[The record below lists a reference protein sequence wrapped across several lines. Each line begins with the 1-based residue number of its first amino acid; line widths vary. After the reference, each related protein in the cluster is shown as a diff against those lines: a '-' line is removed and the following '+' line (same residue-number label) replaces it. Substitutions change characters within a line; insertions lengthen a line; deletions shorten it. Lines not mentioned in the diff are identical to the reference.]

1 MNTSSLPLAAAN
13 TAIAAQRRAQSS
25 EPPQPWWRVPMV
37 WVVLSGPLA
46 VIVASLVTAVVA
58 WKHID
63 PVIDESKPGQVHI
76 PVTAEVPVPADP
88 KDSMAPAM
96 KGRNHAATPLK

>member
-1 MNTSSLPLAAAN
+1 MNTTSLPYRAPSAELLAA
-13 TAIAAQRRAQSS
+13 RRDDKS
-25 EPPQPWWRVPMV
+25 EPTQPWWRVPMV

-63 PVIDESKPGQVHI
+63 PLVDESRPGHI

-96 KGRNHAATPLK
+96 KGRNHAATPQK